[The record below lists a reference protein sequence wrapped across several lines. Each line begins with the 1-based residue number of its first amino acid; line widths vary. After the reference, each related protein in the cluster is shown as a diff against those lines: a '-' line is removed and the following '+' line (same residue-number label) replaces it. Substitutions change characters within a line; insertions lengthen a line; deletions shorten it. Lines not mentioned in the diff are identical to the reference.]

1 MGAKQKEEA
10 ALDLAAIGN
19 DPARERGTLRHIGG
33 SPSDDWNARIAHET
47 MQALG
52 VETGD
57 ATPREAQVHATVN
70 GLIGIAPQDEVEAMM
85 AAQLIAVHGAS
96 MESLRQARECDN
108 NLYAQAHYL
117 GAANRLTRGF
127 AVVLAALHRHR
138 SLMAQ
143 KAAGA
148 ANGEAKG

>member
-1 MGAKQKEEA
+1 MGAKQKESE
-10 ALDLAAIGN
+10 LDLAAIGN

-52 VETGD
+52 METG
-57 ATPREAQVHATVN
+57 ATPRDAQAHATVN

-96 MESLRQARECDN
+96 MESLRQARGCEN
-108 NLYAQAHYL
+108 NIHAQAHYL

-143 KAAGA
+143 KAAQ
-148 ANGEAKG
+148 ESPKG